1 MNMQAQSSV
10 LSKPSP
16 LINIAAVAV
25 IVASL
30 TAVGAIMGIIPSA
43 HSEKQD
49 SQRVGEVTKNAVS
62 DGMESRAAYPADGKR
77 EIAAAPC
84 ASCGVIESVRAMQV
98 QGDASGLGAV
108 AGGVTGALVGRQFGS
123 GRGNTAATI
132 VGAGA
137 GAYAGHQVEK
147 EVKKK
152 TYWAVTVRMDDG
164 TVRNLT
170 YSQRPPANEG
180 ERVKLLDGGKRMA
193 LVAN

>member
-1 MNMQAQSSV
+1 MHRARHAATLVALAALACGLPLPPAASAQTSA
-10 LSKPSP
+10 SKC
-16 LINIAAVAV
+16 
-25 IVASL
+25 
-30 TAVGAIMGIIPSA
+30 T
-43 HSEKQD
+43 D
-49 SQRVGEVTKNAVS
+49 
-62 DGMESRAAYPADGKR
+62 
-77 EIAAAPC
+77 
-84 ASCGVIESVRAMQV
+84 CGVIQSMRYVEEKGKGTGV
-98 QGDASGLGAV
+98 GAV
-108 AGGVTGALVGRQFGS
+108 TGGVIGGVVGHQFGS

-132 VGAGA
+132 IGAGA

>member
-1 MNMQAQSSV
+1 MKS
-10 LSKPSP
+10 LS
-16 LINIAAVAV
+16 
-25 IVASL
+25 
-30 TAVGAIMGIIPSA
+30 
-43 HSEKQD
+43 
-49 SQRVGEVTKNAVS
+49 
-62 DGMESRAAYPADGKR
+62 SRAPLLAAALLFAAS
-77 EIAAAPC
+77 AAAPLPSLAAC
-84 ASCGVIESVRAMQV
+84 PDCGTVTDVKTVKKE
-98 QGDASGLGAV
+98 GEASGVGAV
-108 AGGVTGALVGRQFGS
+108 AGGVLGGVLGHQVGS

>member
-1 MNMQAQSSV
+1 MRNTRHPAMAFA
-10 LSKPSP
+10 L
-16 LINIAAVAV
+16 AALALGLQY
-25 IVASL
+25 A
-30 TAVGAIMGIIPSA
+30 P
-43 HSEKQD
+43 
-49 SQRVGEVTKNAVS
+49 
-62 DGMESRAAYPADGKR
+62 
-77 EIAAAPC
+77 AAPGQTP
-84 ASCGVIESVRAMQV
+84 ASKCLDCGVIQSMRYVEEKG
-98 QGDASGLGAV
+98 QGSGVGAV
-108 AGGVTGALVGRQFGS
+108 TGGVIGGVVGHQFGS